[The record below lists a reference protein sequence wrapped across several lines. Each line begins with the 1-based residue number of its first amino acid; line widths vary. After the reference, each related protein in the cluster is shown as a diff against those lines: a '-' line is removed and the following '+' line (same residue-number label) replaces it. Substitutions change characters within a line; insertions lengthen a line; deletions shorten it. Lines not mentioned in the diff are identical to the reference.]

1 MQIKLERIFI
11 RISSEEK
18 ELYKKEAEKRNMTLS
33 ELIRTALKNE
43 IKGDRK

>member
-18 ELYKKEAEKRNMTLS
+18 ELYKKEAEKRDMTLS

-43 IKGDRK
+43 IKRR